1 MMDCTMDDSM
11 NTQDGSMANHISSQ
25 NELMDC
31 TMEHQDTMDYTM
43 SHDATNQTLSQ
54 LPDVESLSEEGE
66 EEETPVVELA
76 RSIGV
81 SRDHQLDNTSVEIL
95 LLMLGDIHH
104 SFSSD
109 LNDDHLSLFTT
120 PEINTI
126 ERLSVSI
133 GAARLLTSIAQNENQ
148 ESIDTLT
155 HPLLGLRDVKNLR
168 IEMPILQSDHDFDV
182 RGFARRDGFEVR
194 PQDIKLPLELLIIE
208 NNEGLGFPSDFYNF
222 ETEAFKAVANE
233 KIEVTRNSIVYLQ
246 TALKTTLTME
256 NEQEFWESER
266 THPRKFPVSCHVT
279 PPLSPMLASLP
290 DSSLPF
296 VSSGCEIPI
305 LSDPD
310 SLTSLDLKRIEDEL
324 FKEDLP
330 TPLRNRSATEATT
343 PASNEQ
349 CLKPADLYSP
359 PECIRSFVPS
369 SSPVENRRP
378 IKNLKVEEI
387 LTPPKPFEESGS
399 KGVHFNNIVE
409 EFILSSRP
417 QSVFSEPVIET
428 KFFEEA
434 FGNNGEQAQHRVEQ
448 ETLADTRN
456 RVEVPVMDFS
466 ILGPPWMI
474 TNFRSINAV
483 NLAMTKVAKYISLSP
498 SMHWPG
504 LRKLHSKVPWVP
516 FEQNLRKVVED
527 SMGNEKTWEAFVCSL
542 ENDDVI
548 TSSNLTWKREGFR
561 ILQEDTDDDGYDEE
575 KVELGYF
582 PRESVKVPPLIEKQD
597 PKIQDVSQRQKPAC
611 QPNLNTHKDTM
622 VPFKPFIT
630 PEMRREVANTNLL
643 PLTKRARPEVNEQTS
658 LLGGIFS
665 ARDELSNFMEI
676 RGAKKPRL
684 IESSHFLVPD
694 FPARLPSNQIVLGKE
709 AQFQKPEPSRSPLPT
724 PIINSPT
731 APISIILSSTTLK
744 NRSLLRF
751 LEALIPTLKICE
763 RNFSAYNTTAWNPD
777 SVSRSHITS
786 SLTHEADI
794 IISPSTGLILTTLQH
809 IKQKSLPGHK
819 TAVPIRDR
827 LEKVSARYETLI
839 VLVASP
845 TTVISDSDSIAWAG
859 FVGFTL
865 TLPASV
871 IVNYI
876 PVDKTNSEDQSMAKY
891 ISYLIIQHSEDTLS
905 NPVLELLEQESYW
918 EIWLRRAG
926 MNAYA
931 AQATIA
937 DLKEP
942 EPRCKMGDEGY
953 EREMQMIHEGG
964 PYGLTL
970 FVVMGMEERIRRLGG
985 LVGRSVLE
993 RVSRVV
999 DQLWE

>member
-1 MMDCTMDDSM
+1 MDDSV
-11 NTQDGSMANHISSQ
+11 NTQDGIMANNISSQ
-25 NELMDC
+25 DDSMDY
-31 TMEHQDTMDYTM
+31 TMEHQDTTDYTM

-54 LPDVESLSEEGE
+54 LPDAASLSEGE
-66 EEETPVVELA
+66 EDEIPVVELA

-95 LLMLGDIHH
+95 LLIQEDIYH

-120 PEINTI
+120 PETNTN

-155 HPLLGLRDVKNLR
+155 HSLLGPRDVRNLR

-182 RGFARRDGFEVR
+182 KGFARRDGFEVR
-194 PQDIKLPLELLIIE
+194 PQDIKLPLELLSIE
-208 NNEGLGFPSDFYNF
+208 NNEGLGFPSEFYNF
-222 ETEAFKAVANE
+222 ATETFETIANE
-233 KIEVTRNSIVYLQ
+233 KMEVTRNSMVYLH
-246 TALKTTLTME
+246 TALKTTFTIE
-256 NEQEFWESER
+256 NEQAIWESER

-290 DSSLPF
+290 DSPLPF

-310 SLTSLDLKRIEDEL
+310 SLTSLDLKRIEDEV

-330 TPLRNRSATEATT
+330 TPLRNRSATEVTT

-349 CLKPADLYSP
+349 CVKPADLYSP
-359 PECIRSFVPS
+359 PDCIRSFVPS
-369 SSPVENRRP
+369 SSPVEYKRP

-387 LTPPKPFEESGS
+387 LTPPKPFEESGP
-399 KGVHFNNIVE
+399 KGVHFNNIVKE
-409 EFILSSRP
+409 YLLSSRP

-434 FGNNGEQAQHRVEQ
+434 FGDNGEQAQHRVEQ
-448 ETLADTRN
+448 ESLADTRN

-466 ILGPPWMI
+466 IPGPPWMI
-474 TNFRSINAV
+474 TNFRSVNAV
-483 NLAMTKVAKYISLSP
+483 DLALTKVAKDISLSR
-498 SMHWPG
+498 SMRWPG

-516 FEQNLRKVVED
+516 FEHNLGDVVEE
-527 SMGNEKTWEAFVCSL
+527 SMGNEKTWEAFVCNL
-542 ENDDVI
+542 ENDVI

-561 ILQEDTDDDGYDEE
+561 ILQGDTDDGSYDDDEL
-575 KVELGYF
+575 ELGYF
-582 PRESVKVPPLIEKQD
+582 PKESVKVPPLIEKQD
-597 PKIQDVSQRQKPAC
+597 PKTQDVSQRQKPAC
-611 QPNLNTHKDTM
+611 QPSLNTHRDTM
-622 VPFKPFIT
+622 VLFKPLIT
-630 PEMRREVANTNLL
+630 PEMRREIANANLL
-643 PLTKRARPEVNEQTS
+643 PLTKRARPEVGEQTS
-658 LLGGIFS
+658 LLGIFS

-684 IESSHFLVPD
+684 IESSHFPVPGS
-694 FPARLPSNQIVLGKE
+694 PARLPSNQIALGKE
-709 AQFQKPEPSRSPLPT
+709 SQFQKPEPPLPPLPT
-724 PIINSPT
+724 PIINAPT

-744 NRSLLRF
+744 NRPLLHS
-751 LEALIPTLKICE
+751 LEALIPSLKICE
-763 RNFSAYNTTAWNPD
+763 RDFSAHNTTAWNPG
-777 SVSRSHITS
+777 SVIRSPITS
-786 SLTHEADI
+786 RLTHEADI

-809 IKQKSLPGHK
+809 IKQKPLPGHK

-827 LEKVSARYETLI
+827 LEKVSARYESLI

-845 TTVISDSDSIAWAG
+845 TTGISDSDSIAWAD
-859 FVGFTL
+859 FIGFTL
-865 TLPASV
+865 TLPATV

-891 ISYLIIQHSEDTLS
+891 ISYLIIQHSGDVLS

-918 EIWLRRAG
+918 EMWLRRAG

-937 DLKEP
+937 ELKEP

-953 EREMQMIHEGG
+953 EREMQIIHERG

-970 FVVMGMEERIRRLGG
+970 FAVMGLEDRIRRLGG
-985 LVGRSVLE
+985 LVGRGVLE